1 MNKKKEQKKYSK
13 KRKSALKLKKRIFD
27 IIQIG
32 NESDIPSR
40 AFDVFISITI
50 ILNIVSMFM
59 QTFPQLASSSKVF
72 YWIDFVTICFFIV
85 EYALRIWTS
94 NFLYPEKTKVK
105 AALRFLVSYD
115 GVVDLLT
122 ILPFFYLSGFVV
134 FRMLRVVRIFHLFR
148 LNKNYDSFSV
158 IKTVLWEKKN
168 QLFSSIFIIVILMLA
183 SSLCMY
189 HAEHEAQPD
198 AFQNAFSA
206 MWWSVAT
213 LLTVGYGDIYPVTT
227 IGKVMGM
234 FISFLGVGTVA
245 IPTGIISAG
254 FVEQYTIK
262 QYASIK
268 FHDIKRIG
276 EVLVDSECPLKGLSV
291 QEASYRYSSKIYLV
305 IRGDLS
311 LLADDDLIIQEKDIV
326 IIDSPKLKKHQI
338 LKL

>member
-1 MNKKKEQKKYSK
+1 MSYETANK
-13 KRKSALKLKKRIFD
+13 KRKDFLNRKKRIFD

-32 NESDIPSR
+32 NDSDIPSR
-40 AFDVFISITI
+40 SFDIFISVTI

-59 QTFPQLASSSKVF
+59 QTFSQFEAYSKVF
-72 YWIDFVTICFFIV
+72 YWIDIITVCFFIA

-94 NFLYPEKTKVK
+94 NFLYPEKTKGK
-105 AALRFLVSYD
+105 AVLRFLISYD

-122 ILPFFYLSGFVV
+122 ILPFFYLSGFIV

-198 AFQNAFSA
+198 AFPNAFSA

-213 LLTVGYGDIYPVTT
+213 LLTVGYGDIYPVTI
-227 IGKVMGM
+227 IGKIMGM
-234 FISFLGVGTVA
+234 VISFLGVGTVA

-254 FVEQYTIK
+254 FVEQYTLK
-262 QYASIK
+262 QNSNTM

-291 QEASYRYSSKIYLV
+291 QEASYRYSSKIFLV
-305 IRGDLS
+305 IRGELS
-311 LLADDDLIIQEKDIV
+311 LLASDDLMIQENDIV

-338 LKL
+338 LKLN